1 MAVHGHSTTLAGSSA
16 GTIGEVRKLDVSGRK
31 RDSID
36 VSSCDSTSS
45 AREFIPG
52 MMDEGEI
59 TVEVVYDGS
68 NTGVAYALDGAF
80 TGKTAETW
88 TITWPDTSSHSGSGF
103 ITNLSTATAFES
115 EITQSI
121 TIKCSGVWTY
131 SDVSA

>member
-1 MAVHGHSTTLAGSSA
+1 MATHGHGTVLAGSTA

-31 RDSID
+31 RDSLD

-68 NTGVAYALDGAF
+68 NVGVA
-80 TGKTAETW
+80 
-88 TITWPDTSSHSGSGF
+88 
-103 ITNLSTATAFES
+103 FEG